1 MDINIKVNLK
11 SPELVG
17 ALLALAEAFGTQG
30 QVQCPSEFTV
40 AKVEAPKIALEDV
53 RAKLAALSQSGKQ
66 QQVKALV
73 NKYGASKLTDIP
85 QEKYGEILKDAEAL

>member
-17 ALLALAEAFGTQG
+17 ALLALAEALGPQG
-30 QVQCPSEFTV
+30 QIQCQGEFAA
-40 AKVEAPKIALEDV
+40 AKLQAPKIALEDV

-66 QQVKALV
+66 QEVKALIK
-73 NKYGASKLTDIP
+73 KYGVSKLTDIP
-85 QEKYGEILKDAEAL
+85 EEKYGELLKDAEGL